1 VDAQA
6 ALVGISA
13 VLEGSRD
20 SFGLDYEMVVEG
32 ESLWY
37 HLEVL
42 PLRGNEGAVI
52 THFDITRRRL
62 VEEELGYRSG
72 HDLLTGLAN
81 RQALLDRLGEAV
93 EAGSPAGLVLI
104 DLDGFRD
111 INDAF
116 GHFYG
121 DRLLETVATR
131 LEATAEEGHV
141 VARLGGDEF
150 ALLAVGIAE
159 DWNHEQLCQRIRQ
172 SLAEPVNLD
181 ITSVRPS
188 ASLGVVMRPPHTG
201 DAEAMLRDAD
211 TALYVSKESGRD
223 RWTLFR
229 DDQRVTA
236 RARAVSLARVEAA
249 LADEEFVLHVQPFID
264 LVSGHTV
271 GVEALLRWQHPEEG
285 LLAPGTFLLAI
296 ESGPMLDQVGAWVI
310 DTALATLRRWQT
322 GGAQRNLLMSVNVSP
337 RQLGRGQLPRLVAA
351 ALDRHQI
358 SPESLGLEVLETAI
372 LTSGAAVEAELRELH
387 DMGVQIAIDDF
398 GTGYSALAY
407 LQAFPVDGVKID
419 RAFVQRSGTPR
430 GARLLRAAGEL
441 ARAVDATSVAEGIE
455 TPAELAVV
463 QGAGIAWGQGY
474 LLGRPA
480 PAGDQPPVS
489 AVLI

>member
-1 VDAQA
+1 
-6 ALVGISA
+6 
-13 VLEGSRD
+13 
-20 SFGLDYEMVVEG
+20 
-32 ESLWY
+32 
-37 HLEVL
+37 
-42 PLRGNEGAVI
+42 
-52 THFDITRRRL
+52 
-62 VEEELGYRSG
+62 
-72 HDLLTGLAN
+72 
-81 RQALLDRLGEAV
+81 
-93 EAGSPAGLVLI
+93 
-104 DLDGFRD
+104 
-111 INDAF
+111 
-116 GHFYG
+116 
-121 DRLLETVATR
+121 
-131 LEATAEEGHV
+131 
-141 VARLGGDEF
+141 
-150 ALLAVGIAE
+150 
-159 DWNHEQLCQRIRQ
+159 
-172 SLAEPVNLD
+172 
-181 ITSVRPS
+181 
-188 ASLGVVMRPPHTG
+188 
-201 DAEAMLRDAD
+201 MLRDAD

-285 LLAPGTFLLAI
+285 LLAPGTFLPAI
-296 ESGPMLDQVGAWVI
+296 ESGPMLDQVGAWVL

>member
-1 VDAQA
+1 
-6 ALVGISA
+6 
-13 VLEGSRD
+13 
-20 SFGLDYEMVVEG
+20 
-32 ESLWY
+32 
-37 HLEVL
+37 
-42 PLRGNEGAVI
+42 
-52 THFDITRRRL
+52 
-62 VEEELGYRSG
+62 
-72 HDLLTGLAN
+72 
-81 RQALLDRLGEAV
+81 
-93 EAGSPAGLVLI
+93 
-104 DLDGFRD
+104 
-111 INDAF
+111 
-116 GHFYG
+116 
-121 DRLLETVATR
+121 
-131 LEATAEEGHV
+131 
-141 VARLGGDEF
+141 
-150 ALLAVGIAE
+150 
-159 DWNHEQLCQRIRQ
+159 
-172 SLAEPVNLD
+172 
-181 ITSVRPS
+181 
-188 ASLGVVMRPPHTG
+188 
-201 DAEAMLRDAD
+201 
-211 TALYVSKESGRD
+211 
-223 RWTLFR
+223 
-229 DDQRVTA
+229 
-236 RARAVSLARVEAA
+236 
-249 LADEEFVLHVQPFID
+249 VQPFID

-285 LLAPGTFLLAI
+285 LLAPGTFLPAI
-296 ESGPMLDQVGAWVI
+296 ESGPMLDQVGAWVL